1 MRGPSSEVEM
11 MLRREPIAWLSTA
24 RPDGR
29 PHLVPIW
36 FWWDGRGLLMFSKP
50 EAQKIRNLRSNP
62 DVMLAL
68 GDPGDDFDVQLIEGR
83 AYALES
89 TTADV
94 MPPDHARKYERQMR
108 EIGLSADEYVRTYS
122 QPVRIVPTRFL
133 PWRGRTQT
141 AARERSVLRSAGLA
155 VAA

>member
-1 MRGPSSEVEM
+1 MPGPSSEVEL
-11 MLRREPIAWLSTA
+11 MLRRESIVWLSTA

-36 FWWDGRGLLMFSKP
+36 FWWDGEAILLFGKP
-50 EAQKIRNLRSNP
+50 GAQKIRNLRTNP

-68 GDPGDDFDVQLIEGR
+68 GDPGEDFDVQLIEGC
-83 AYALES
+83 AEALE
-89 TTADV
+89 TTTVDV

-108 EIGLSADEYVRTYS
+108 EIGLSPDEYVRTYS

-133 PWRGRTQT
+133 PWRGRTRT
-141 AARERSVLRSAGLA
+141 AARERSTRAIGGLA
-155 VAA
+155 DAA